1 LIRGISWDGLDDF
14 GDQLAKGVYVY
25 RIKVKNTLL
34 ADNQPYTESDYEK
47 LVILK

>member
-1 LIRGISWDGLDDF
+1 MTNGFRSNGISWDGLDDY

-25 RIKVKNTLL
+25 RLKVKT
-34 ADNQPYTESDYEK
+34 PEGKTTEKLEK